1 MFVHT
6 VSENEDGSANLVFDM
21 TKEETDALIRFG
33 ILEAL
38 KAAIREGESLKVE
51 GENLE

>member
-1 MFVHT
+1 MLVRT

-51 GENLE
+51 GEEIE